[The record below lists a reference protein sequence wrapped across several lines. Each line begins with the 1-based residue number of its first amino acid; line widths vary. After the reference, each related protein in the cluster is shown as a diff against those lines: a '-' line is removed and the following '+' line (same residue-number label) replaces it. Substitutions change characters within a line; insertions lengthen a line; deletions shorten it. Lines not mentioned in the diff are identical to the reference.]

1 VTTARPVREARPRI
15 EPWQDPEAVPFVR
28 IQGVTKTFG
37 EVYAVDNVTLDIFKG
52 EFFALLGPSGCGK
65 STLLRILAGLERPT
79 SGRVLIDGQ
88 DMTDVPPWRRPVN
101 MMFQS
106 YALFPHLSV
115 RKNIAFGLEQ
125 ERLPRGEIEERVAEV
140 VRLVRLEGLEDR
152 KPDQL
157 SGGQKQR
164 VALARALVK
173 RPKVL
178 LLDEPLGAL
187 DKKLRDQTQL
197 ELVNIQDRL
206 GLTFVIVTHDQEE
219 AMTVG
224 SRMAIMRDGQIAQIG
239 TPSEIYEYPASR
251 FVAEFVGEVNLIEAR
266 FSSVNGSTMRVRAPA
281 LGIEIVTD
289 RPVPALPGEPLW
301 VAVRPEK
308 MSIAKSPPPETG
320 FNCVTGEVFD
330 IEYLGDV
337 SVYHVRLDNGLFLR
351 ATEANKLRL
360 IERPITWE
368 DRVWLFWGPD
378 ASVVLRS

>member
-1 VTTARPVREARPRI
+1 MATARPVRDPRARI
-15 EPWQDPEAVPFVR
+15 EPWQDPDAVPFVR

-37 EVYAVDNVTLDIFKG
+37 SVYAVDNVSLDIYKG

-65 STLLRILAGLERPT
+65 STLLRILAGFERPDA
-79 SGRVLIDGQ
+79 GRVMIDGQ
-88 DMTDVPPWRRPVN
+88 DMTGVPPWRRPVN

-106 YALFPHLSV
+106 FALFPHLSV
-115 RKNIAFGLEQ
+115 RRNIAFGLEQ
-125 ERLPRGEIEERVAEV
+125 ERLSRAEIAERVVEV
-140 VRLVRLEGLEDR
+140 IRLVRLEGLEDR

-173 RPKVL
+173 QPKVL

-224 SRMAIMRDGQIAQIG
+224 SRMAIMCDGQIAQVG
-239 TPSEIYEYPASR
+239 TPAEIYEYPASR

-266 FSSVNGSTMRVRAPA
+266 LVAADRSTMRLRAPA
-281 LGIEIVTD
+281 LACEILTD
-289 RPVPALPGEPLW
+289 RPVPALPGEVLY

-308 MSIAKSPPPETG
+308 MTIAKTPPADTSV
-320 FNCVTGEVFD
+320 NCAAGEVYD

-337 SVYHVRLDNGLFLR
+337 SVYHVRLDSGVMLR

-360 IERPITWE
+360 IERPISWD
-368 DRVWLFWGPD
+368 DRVWLSWGPD

>member
-125 ERLPRGEIEERVAEV
+125 ERLPRAEIAERVAEM

>member
-1 VTTARPVREARPRI
+1 VATARPVREARPRI

-125 ERLPRGEIEERVAEV
+125 ERLPRAEIAERVAEV

-178 LLDEPLGAL
+178 LLDEPLAAL

-308 MSIAKSPPPETG
+308 ISISKSPPPETG
-320 FNCVTGEVFD
+320 HNCVTGEVFD

-351 ATEANKLRL
+351 ATEVNKLRL

>member
-28 IQGVTKTFG
+28 VQGVTKTFG

-79 SGRVLIDGQ
+79 SGRVVIDGQ

-125 ERLPRGEIEERVAEV
+125 ERLPRAEIAERVAEM

>member
-1 VTTARPVREARPRI
+1 MANAAPVRERGPRI
-15 EPWQDPEAVPFVR
+15 EPWQDPDAVPFVR

-37 EVYAVDNVTLDIFKG
+37 AVYAVDNVTLDIYKG

-65 STLLRILAGLERPT
+65 STLLRIIAGLERPT
-79 SGRVLIDGQ
+79 AGRVIIDGQ

-106 YALFPHLSV
+106 YALFPHLTV

-125 ERLPRGEIEERVAEV
+125 ERLPRAEIAERVAEV
-140 VRLVRLEGLEDR
+140 IRLVRLEGLEDR

-187 DKKLRDQTQL
+187 DKRLRDQTQL

-224 SRMAIMRDGQIAQIG
+224 SRMAIMREGHIAQIG
-239 TPSEIYEYPASR
+239 TPSEIYEYPTSR
-251 FVAEFVGEVNLIEAR
+251 FVAEFVGEVNIIEAR
-266 FSSVNGSTMRVRAPA
+266 FASVNGSTMRLRAPA
-281 LGIEIVTD
+281 LGIDVLTD

-308 MSIAKSPPPETG
+308 MSIAKTPPPEHA
-320 FNCVTGEVFD
+320 FNCVAGEVFD

-337 SVYHVRLDNGLFLR
+337 SVYHVRLDNGAMLR

-378 ASVVLRS
+378 ASVVLKT

>member
-1 VTTARPVREARPRI
+1 MTTARPVREARPRI

-79 SGRVLIDGQ
+79 SGRVVIDGQ

-125 ERLPRGEIEERVAEV
+125 ERLPRAEIAERVEEV

-266 FSSVNGSTMRVRAPA
+266 FASVNGSTMRVRAPA

>member
-1 VTTARPVREARPRI
+1 MATARPIRDPRSRI

-28 IQGVTKTFG
+28 IQSVTKTFG
-37 EVYAVDNVTLDIFKG
+37 DLYAVDNVSLDIFKG

-65 STLLRILAGLERPT
+65 STLLRMLAGFEKPT
-79 SGRVLIDGQ
+79 AGRILIDGV

-106 YALFPHLSV
+106 YALFPHLTV
-115 RKNIAFGLEQ
+115 RRNIAFGLEQ
-125 ERLPRGEIEERVAEV
+125 ERLPRAEIAERVAEV

-152 KPDQL
+152 KPEQL

-206 GLTFVIVTHDQEE
+206 GLTFLIVTHDQEE

-266 FSSVNGSTMRVRAPA
+266 LLRVEGTFMHLRAPA
-281 LGIEIVTD
+281 LGCAIVTD

-308 MSIAKSPPPETG
+308 MTIAKTPPRETG
-320 FNCVTGEVFD
+320 HNCVEGEVFD

-337 SVYHVRLDNGLFLR
+337 SVYHVRLESGAMLR
-351 ATEANKLRL
+351 ATEANRLRL

-368 DRVWLFWGPD
+368 DRVWLSWGPD
-378 ASVVLRS
+378 ASVVLKS

>member
-1 VTTARPVREARPRI
+1 MATARPVREVRPRI
-15 EPWQDPEAVPFVR
+15 EPWQDPDAVPFVR

-37 EVYAVDNVTLDIFKG
+37 EVYALDNVTLDIFKG

-65 STLLRILAGLERPT
+65 STLLRILAGLDRPT
-79 SGRVLIDGQ
+79 SGRIIIDGQ
-88 DMTDVPPWRRPVN
+88 DMTEVPPWRRPVN

-125 ERLPRGEIEERVAEV
+125 ERLPRAELAERVAEM
-140 VRLVRLEGLEDR
+140 VRLVRLEGFEDR

-164 VALARALVK
+164 VALARALAK

-206 GLTFVIVTHDQEE
+206 GLTFLIVTHDQEE

-224 SRMAIMRDGQIAQIG
+224 SRMAIMREGQIAQLG

-266 FSSVNGSTMRVRAPA
+266 FASVNGTTMRVRAPA

-289 RPVPALPGEPLW
+289 RPIAALPGEPLW

-308 MSIAKSPPPETG
+308 MSIAKTPPAETG
-320 FNCVTGEVFD
+320 HNCVAGEVFD

-351 ATEANKLRL
+351 ATEANRLRL

-368 DRVWLFWGPD
+368 DRVWLSWGPD
-378 ASVVLRS
+378 ASVVLKT

>member
-1 VTTARPVREARPRI
+1 MATARPVREARPRI
-15 EPWQDPEAVPFVR
+15 EPWQDPDAVPFVR

-125 ERLPRGEIEERVAEV
+125 ERLPRAEIAERVAEM

-308 MSIAKSPPPETG
+308 MSIAKNPPPETG
-320 FNCVTGEVFD
+320 HNCVTGEVFD

>member
-1 VTTARPVREARPRI
+1 MATARPVREARPRI

-308 MSIAKSPPPETG
+308 VSIAKSPPAETG
-320 FNCVTGEVFD
+320 HNCVTGEVFD

>member
-1 VTTARPVREARPRI
+1 MATARPIRDPRSRI

-37 EVYAVDNVTLDIFKG
+37 DLYAVDNVSLDIFKG

-65 STLLRILAGLERPT
+65 STLLRMLAGFEKPT
-79 SGRVLIDGQ
+79 AGRIVIDGM

-106 YALFPHLSV
+106 YALFPHLTV
-115 RKNIAFGLEQ
+115 RRNIAFGLEQ
-125 ERLPRGEIEERVAEV
+125 ERLPRAEIAERVAEV

-224 SRMAIMRDGQIAQIG
+224 SRMAIMREGQIAQIG

-266 FSSVNGSTMRVRAPA
+266 LLRVEGTFMHLRAPA
-281 LGIEIVTD
+281 LGVDVVTD

-308 MSIAKSPPPETG
+308 ISIAKTPPRETG
-320 FNCVTGEVFD
+320 HNCLEGEVFD

-337 SVYHVRLDNGLFLR
+337 SVYHVRLESGAMLR
-351 ATEANKLRL
+351 ATEANRLRL

-368 DRVWLFWGPD
+368 DRVWLSWGPD
-378 ASVVLRS
+378 ASVVLKS

>member
-1 VTTARPVREARPRI
+1 VATARPVREARPRI

-308 MSIAKSPPPETG
+308 MSIAKSPPAETG
-320 FNCVTGEVFD
+320 HNCVTGEVFD

>member
-1 VTTARPVREARPRI
+1 MATARPVREARPRI

-266 FSSVNGSTMRVRAPA
+266 FSSVNGSTMRLRAPA

-308 MSIAKSPPPETG
+308 MSIAKSPPAETG

>member
-1 VTTARPVREARPRI
+1 VATARPVREARPRI
-15 EPWQDPEAVPFVR
+15 EPWQDPDAVPFVR

-79 SGRVLIDGQ
+79 SGRILIDGQ

-125 ERLPRGEIEERVAEV
+125 ERLPRAEIAERVAEV

-224 SRMAIMRDGQIAQIG
+224 SRMAIMREGQIAQIG

-266 FSSVNGSTMRVRAPA
+266 FASVNGTTMRVRAPA

-308 MSIAKSPPPETG
+308 MSIAKTPPAETG
-320 FNCVTGEVFD
+320 YNCVEGEVFD

-368 DRVWLFWGPD
+368 DRVWLSWGPD
-378 ASVVLRS
+378 ASVVLKT

>member
-1 VTTARPVREARPRI
+1 MTTARPVREARPRI

-79 SGRVLIDGQ
+79 SGRVVIDGQ

-125 ERLPRGEIEERVAEV
+125 ERLPRAEIAERVEEV

-164 VALARALVK
+164 MFVAMALV
-173 RPKVL
+173 RDPDVII
-178 LLDEPLGAL
+178 LDEPVAGIDAVTQEKFYQKMSDLNQRKGITILMVSHDLTAVFCRMS
-187 DKKLRDQTQL
+187 KLIC
-197 ELVNIQDRL
+197 VNRE
-206 GLTFVIVTHDQEE
+206 VN
-219 AMTVG
+219 
-224 SRMAIMRDGQIAQIG
+224 
-239 TPSEIYEYPASR
+239 
-251 FVAEFVGEVNLIEAR
+251 VAEITPDVDPNEILRKAYGEHFHFVFHRHECKGEFRN
-266 FSSVNGSTMRVRAPA
+266 
-281 LGIEIVTD
+281 D
-289 RPVPALPGEPLW
+289 
-301 VAVRPEK
+301 
-308 MSIAKSPPPETG
+308 
-320 FNCVTGEVFD
+320 
-330 IEYLGDV
+330 
-337 SVYHVRLDNGLFLR
+337 
-351 ATEANKLRL
+351 
-360 IERPITWE
+360 
-368 DRVWLFWGPD
+368 
-378 ASVVLRS
+378 

>member
-1 VTTARPVREARPRI
+1 MATARPVREARPRI

>member
-1 VTTARPVREARPRI
+1 MTTARPVREARPRI

-125 ERLPRGEIEERVAEV
+125 ERLPRAEIAERVEEV

-266 FSSVNGSTMRVRAPA
+266 FASVNGSTMRVRAPA

>member
-1 VTTARPVREARPRI
+1 VATARPIRDPRSRI

-28 IQGVTKTFG
+28 IQSVTKTFG
-37 EVYAVDNVTLDIFKG
+37 DLYAVDNVSLDIFKG

-65 STLLRILAGLERPT
+65 STLLRMLAGFEKPT
-79 SGRVLIDGQ
+79 AGRILIDGV

-106 YALFPHLSV
+106 YALFPHLTV
-115 RKNIAFGLEQ
+115 RRNIAFGLEQ
-125 ERLPRGEIEERVAEV
+125 ERLPRAEIAERVAEV

-152 KPDQL
+152 KPEQL

-206 GLTFVIVTHDQEE
+206 GLTFLIVTHDQEE

-266 FSSVNGSTMRVRAPA
+266 LLRVEGTFMHLRAPA
-281 LGIEIVTD
+281 LGCAIVTD

-308 MSIAKSPPPETG
+308 MTIAKTPPRETG
-320 FNCVTGEVFD
+320 HNCVEGEVFD

-337 SVYHVRLDNGLFLR
+337 SVYHVRLESGAMLR
-351 ATEANKLRL
+351 ATEANRLRL

-368 DRVWLFWGPD
+368 DRVWLSWGPD
-378 ASVVLRS
+378 ASVVLKS

>member
-28 IQGVTKTFG
+28 VQGVTKTFG

-79 SGRVLIDGQ
+79 SGRVVIDGQ

-125 ERLPRGEIEERVAEV
+125 ERLPRAEIAERVDEV

-266 FSSVNGSTMRVRAPA
+266 FANVNGSTMRLRAPA

>member
-1 VTTARPVREARPRI
+1 MATARPVREARPRI
-15 EPWQDPEAVPFVR
+15 EPWQDPDAVPFVR

-37 EVYAVDNVTLDIFKG
+37 EVYAVDNVTLDIYQG

-79 SGRVLIDGQ
+79 SGRILIDGQ
-88 DMTDVPPWRRPVN
+88 DMTAVPPWRRPVN

-125 ERLPRGEIEERVAEV
+125 ERLPRAEIAERVAEM

-224 SRMAIMRDGQIAQIG
+224 SRMAIMREGHIAQIG
-239 TPSEIYEYPASR
+239 TPSEIYEYPTSR
-251 FVAEFVGEVNLIEAR
+251 FVAEFVGEVNIIEAR
-266 FSSVNGSTMRVRAPA
+266 FASVNGSTMRLRAPA
-281 LGIEIVTD
+281 LGIDVLTD

-308 MSIAKSPPPETG
+308 MSIAKTPPPEHA
-320 FNCVTGEVFD
+320 FNCVAGEVFD

-337 SVYHVRLDNGLFLR
+337 SVYHVRLDNGAMLR

-378 ASVVLRS
+378 ASVVLKT

>member
-1 VTTARPVREARPRI
+1 VATARPVREARPRI

-308 MSIAKSPPPETG
+308 VSIAKSPPAETG
-320 FNCVTGEVFD
+320 HNCVTGEVFD

>member
-1 VTTARPVREARPRI
+1 MTTARPVREARPRI

-125 ERLPRGEIEERVAEV
+125 ERLPRGEIAERVAEM

-308 MSIAKSPPPETG
+308 MSIAKSPPAETG
-320 FNCVTGEVFD
+320 YNCVTGEVFD

>member
-1 VTTARPVREARPRI
+1 MATARPIRDPRSRI
-15 EPWQDPEAVPFVR
+15 EPWQDPEAAPFVR

-37 EVYAVDNVTLDIFKG
+37 DLYAVDNVSLDIFKG

-65 STLLRILAGLERPT
+65 STLLRMLAGFEKPT
-79 SGRVLIDGQ
+79 AGRILIDGV
-88 DMTDVPPWRRPVN
+88 DMTDFPPWRRPVN

-106 YALFPHLSV
+106 YALFPHLTV
-115 RKNIAFGLEQ
+115 RRNIAFGLEQ
-125 ERLPRGEIEERVAEV
+125 ERLPRAEIAERVAEV

-152 KPDQL
+152 KPEQL

-224 SRMAIMRDGQIAQIG
+224 SRMAIMREGQIAQIG

-266 FSSVNGSTMRVRAPA
+266 LLRVEGTFMHLRAPA
-281 LGIEIVTD
+281 LGCAIVTD

-308 MSIAKSPPPETG
+308 MTIAKAPPRETG
-320 FNCVTGEVFD
+320 HNCVEGEVFD

-337 SVYHVRLDNGLFLR
+337 SVYHVRLESGAMLR
-351 ATEANKLRL
+351 ATEANRLRL

-368 DRVWLFWGPD
+368 DRVWLSWGPD
-378 ASVVLRS
+378 ASVVLKS

>member
-79 SGRVLIDGQ
+79 SGRVVIDGQ

-125 ERLPRGEIEERVAEV
+125 ERLPRAEIAERVEEV

-266 FSSVNGSTMRVRAPA
+266 FASVNGSTMRVRAPA

>member
-125 ERLPRGEIEERVAEV
+125 ERLPRAEIAERVEEV

-266 FSSVNGSTMRVRAPA
+266 FASVNGSTMRVRAPA

-308 MSIAKSPPPETG
+308 ISITKSPPPETG

>member
-28 IQGVTKTFG
+28 VQGVTKTFG

-79 SGRVLIDGQ
+79 SGRVVIDGQ

-125 ERLPRGEIEERVAEV
+125 ERLPRAEIAERVDEV

>member
-1 VTTARPVREARPRI
+1 MATARPVREARPRI

-125 ERLPRGEIEERVAEV
+125 ERLPRAEIAERVEEV

-308 MSIAKSPPPETG
+308 MSIAKSPPAETG
-320 FNCVTGEVFD
+320 HNCVTGEVFD

>member
-1 VTTARPVREARPRI
+1 
-15 EPWQDPEAVPFVR
+15 
-28 IQGVTKTFG
+28 
-37 EVYAVDNVTLDIFKG
+37 
-52 EFFALLGPSGCGK
+52 
-65 STLLRILAGLERPT
+65 
-79 SGRVLIDGQ
+79 
-88 DMTDVPPWRRPVN
+88 
-101 MMFQS
+101 
-106 YALFPHLSV
+106 
-115 RKNIAFGLEQ
+115 
-125 ERLPRGEIEERVAEV
+125 
-140 VRLVRLEGLEDR
+140 
-152 KPDQL
+152 
-157 SGGQKQR
+157 

-224 SRMAIMRDGQIAQIG
+224 SRMAIMREGQIAQIG

-266 FSSVNGSTMRVRAPA
+266 FASVNGTTMRVRAPA

-308 MSIAKSPPPETG
+308 MSIAKTPPAETG
-320 FNCVTGEVFD
+320 YNCVEGEVFD

-368 DRVWLFWGPD
+368 DRVWLSWGPD
-378 ASVVLRS
+378 ASVVLKT

>member
-1 VTTARPVREARPRI
+1 MATARPIREARPRI
-15 EPWQDPEAVPFVR
+15 EPWQDPHAVPFVR

-37 EVYAVDNVTLDIFKG
+37 AVYAVDNVTLDIYKG

-65 STLLRILAGLERPT
+65 STLLRILAGLERPS
-79 SGRVLIDGQ
+79 SGKILIDGQ
-88 DMTDVPPWRRPVN
+88 DMTAVPPWRRPVN

-125 ERLPRGEIEERVAEV
+125 ERLSRAEIAERVAEV

-224 SRMAIMRDGQIAQIG
+224 SRMAIMREGQIAQLG
-239 TPSEIYEYPASR
+239 TPSEIYEYPTSR
-251 FVAEFVGEVNLIEAR
+251 FVAEFVGEVNIIEAR
-266 FSSVNGSTMRVRAPA
+266 LASVNGSTMRLRAPA
-281 LGIEIVTD
+281 LGIDILTD
-289 RPVPALPGEPLW
+289 RPIPALPGEALW

-308 MSIAKSPPPETG
+308 MSIAKTPPAETG
-320 FNCVTGEVFD
+320 FNCVEGEVFD

-337 SVYHVRLDNGLFLR
+337 SVYHVRLEGGAMLR

-368 DRVWLFWGPD
+368 DRVWLHWGPD
-378 ASVVLRS
+378 ASVVLKT

>member
-1 VTTARPVREARPRI
+1 MTTARPVREARPRI
-15 EPWQDPEAVPFVR
+15 EPWQDPDAVPFVR

-125 ERLPRGEIEERVAEV
+125 ERLPRAEIAERVAEV
-140 VRLVRLEGLEDR
+140 VRLVHLEGLEDR

-224 SRMAIMRDGQIAQIG
+224 SRMAIMREGQIAQIG

-266 FSSVNGSTMRVRAPA
+266 FASVNGTTMRVRAPA

-308 MSIAKSPPPETG
+308 MSIAKTPPAETG
-320 FNCVTGEVFD
+320 YNCVEGEVFD

-368 DRVWLFWGPD
+368 DRVWLSWGPD
-378 ASVVLRS
+378 ASVVLKT

>member
-1 VTTARPVREARPRI
+1 MATARPVREARPRI

-308 MSIAKSPPPETG
+308 MSIAKSPPAETG
-320 FNCVTGEVFD
+320 HNCVTGEVFD